1 MKPLITTISGFVS
14 GNAGELSRGA
24 GGKANDA
31 FRNSQ
36 DVLRLARGREHRLE
50 PVPASDAMAHEC
62 QSGTADPP
70 GKFIGTSAPMQAIYQ
85 ALRLVARSEAPVFVT
100 GESGTGK
107 ELCADAIHQY
117 SARKQGPFIAVNCAA
132 IPIDL
137 LESQLFGHLKGA
149 FTGAVRSHV
158 GYAAA
163 ADGGTLFLDEVAELS
178 LEMQGKL
185 LRFLQTGHIV
195 PVGATTP
202 RAVNCRIVCA
212 TNADPTERVRQGR
225 FREDLYYRLHVVPVM
240 LPPLRER
247 DGDVIEI
254 ARALLECFAATEKRA
269 FQRLGRDAEQA
280 LLRYSWPG
288 NVRELENVIR
298 RAVVMHDGAAL
309 TEAMLNLPVTSVAGV
324 PGGEPVS
331 SGASSTLRP
340 LWMVERDAIEQ
351 AIVECAGNIPR
362 AAAILEV
369 APSTLYRKRLAWKGA
384 S

>member
-1 MKPLITTISGFVS
+1 MPYGCQTATGKPL
-14 GNAGELSRGA
+14 
-24 GGKANDA
+24 
-31 FRNSQ
+31 
-36 DVLRLARGREHRLE
+36 
-50 PVPASDAMAHEC
+50 
-62 QSGTADPP
+62 
-70 GKFIGTSAPMQAIYQ
+70 GKFIGTSTSMQAIYQ

-107 ELCADAIHQY
+107 ELCAEVLHLY
-117 SARKQGPFIAVNCAA
+117 SARWQGPFIAVNCAA
-132 IPIDL
+132 IPADL

-149 FTGAVRSHV
+149 FTGAVRNQV

-185 LRFLQTGHIV
+185 LRFLQTGHVV
-195 PVGATTP
+195 PVGATTS

-212 TNADPTERVRQGR
+212 TNADPAERVRQRR

-247 DGDVIEI
+247 GGDIIEV
-254 ARALLECFAATEKRA
+254 ASALLERYTAAEKRA
-269 FQRLGRDAEQA
+269 FQRLSQGAEQA

-298 RAVVMHDGAAL
+298 RAVVMHDGVVL
-309 TEAMLNLPVTSVAGV
+309 TESMLNLPVT
-324 PGGEPVS
+324 PLGGMSEDKPAIR
-331 SGASSTLRP
+331 GASSVLRP

-351 AIVECAGNIPR
+351 AIVECGGNVPR

-369 APSTLYRKRLAWKGA
+369 AASTLYRKRLAWKGA